1 MIPKDFAIMHTLFK
15 DEIQELKIM
24 IKEAEKELQVIG
36 GKKVK

>member
-1 MIPKDFAIMHTLFK
+1 MHTLFK